1 MKVSEAIKMAM
12 KKKKITQTEM
22 ANQLGTGQSNLS
34 MWMRSESGMRV
45 ENVIRMANA
54 CGYDLVLVDRS
65 DVKNAFVIGERDEIQ
80 LESCDDGF
88 DERVRKIIE
97 EEFAKKSKQEE

>member
-1 MKVSEAIKMAM
+1 MKVSEAIKTAM

-65 DVKNAFVIGERDEIQ
+65 DTRNAIVIGERDEIQ
-80 LESCDDGF
+80 LTSGDVGF

-97 EEFAKKSKQEE
+97 EELAKKENQQE